1 MEVGSQELE
10 VRSCD
15 ACGGRSD
22 RALAASEFALM
33 TVAVFVA
40 PKLRSP
46 MSRR

>member
-1 MEVGSQELE
+1 ME

-15 ACGGRSD
+15 RYARRRH
-22 RALAASEFALM
+22 RAPAASEFALM